1 MHLTRRGYAVLGIVV
16 LAEILALT
24 YGARALNA
32 IAAPALLALVAAAVQ
47 LRRADVPTAERDHV
61 PAAFPGDTREVTV
74 DVDGSGV
81 AEIEERVPDGLATE
95 GAATEATLP
104 TTFTY
109 SLTCVD
115 RGRHT
120 VGPLDVRVSDLLGLV
135 EATYRVGSTARVLVY
150 PPVYQVAGR
159 EVILRHVLDRSEV
172 ERQEFDTLREYV
184 PGDPLRNVHWKSTAK
199 AQDDI
204 YVAEFADE
212 RVADD
217 EVVVAAT
224 AAASTVDEMAAAA
237 ASVVVMALDA
247 GLGVELRVPE
257 QTVQMGRGE
266 EHRRRLLGALAVTD
280 TDSSPP
286 LGSYTLPDGATEDAD
301 IVVRGDGDGVTVSF
315 GTDDRTFD
323 EIAVSRE
330 NPLVHGG
337 VES

>member
-184 PGDPLRNVHWKSTAK
+184 PGDPLRDVHWKSTAK
-199 AQDDI
+199 DPEEMF
-204 YVAEFADE
+204 VTEFADRRIE
-212 RVADD
+212 DT
-217 EVVVAAT
+217 VVL
-224 AAASTVDEMAAAA
+224 AASSEDDAADEMAAAA
-237 ASVVVMALDA
+237 ASVAVMTVDA
-247 GLGVELRVPE
+247 GVGVELRAP
-257 QTVQMGRGE
+257 TVSIPTGSGVD
-266 EHRRRLLGALAVTD
+266 HRDRLLRALALTD
-280 TDSSPP
+280 
-286 LGSYTLPDGATEDAD
+286 GGHPDPSEMEDAD
-301 IVVRGDGDGVTVSF
+301 VHVHADADGVTLTLGSRTHAF
-315 GTDDRTFD
+315 DDLT
-323 EIAVSRE
+323 VSRA
-330 NPLVHGG
+330 NPLADRG
-337 VES
+337 VSA